1 MKNQNLFKYTLKLF
15 VLLTA
20 IIPVNTINAEE
31 VEREPNILVFTKSDS
46 KDFLKLI
53 NDTTTN
59 KLKEYNLNT
68 IQVEDVI
75 TIEELLD
82 KAGWLGA
89 FFIIETHYTQTDH
102 NLSLIMN
109 CYSTWD
115 KQLLISIQRDSYL
128 EGFSNA
134 YINSSVDRIIPVI
147 REHLEIVKAEPP
159 PGWDWWSNNKVD
171 SEEGFTEVEKVPTES
186 IEEAPLEI
194 EAEVKEVKIEESLI
208 TVSLSGSPLISTGK
222 AAEYFSYGSHF
233 SLYGA
238 YQLKKWK
245 MDLDLGGRISWDHF
259 ESDGLLTSST
269 NNFYSLGPEIQ
280 MSLGIASGSR
290 LLARLSSG
298 LSYFTVNSSNKDLTY
313 STLPYLSLGL
323 GAEIP
328 LYDSF
333 SFYYSGDYTFYFEQ
347 STIFSGFYPTLGV
360 NLSL

>member
-1 MKNQNLFKYTLKLF
+1 MKNQNLFKYSLKLF
-15 VLLTA
+15 VLLTVL
-20 IIPVNTINAEE
+20 IPVNTVDAEE
-31 VEREPNILVFTKSDS
+31 VEREPNILVFTQSDS

-75 TIEELLD
+75 TIEDLLD

-89 FFIIETHYTQTDH
+89 FFIIETSFTQTDLD
-102 NLSLIMN
+102 LSLIMN

-115 KQLLISIQRDSYL
+115 KQLLISIQRDSSQ
-128 EGFSNA
+128 ESFSNA
-134 YINSSVDRIIPVI
+134 YINSSVDKIIPVI
-147 REHLEIVKAEPP
+147 RKHLEIVKAEPP
-159 PGWDWWSNNKVD
+159 PGWDWWSNNSVD
-171 SEEGFTEVEKVPTES
+171 SEEEISEEGTTPVEP
-186 IEEAPLEI
+186 IEQAPLEI
-194 EAEVKEVKIEESLI
+194 ETEEQEVEIEESLI

-245 MDLDLGGRISWDHF
+245 MDLDVGGRISWDRF

-290 LLARLSSG
+290 IIARLSSG
-298 LSYFTVNSSNKDLTY
+298 LSYFTVNSPNIDLTY

-328 LYDSF
+328 LYNNF

-347 STIFSGFYPTLGV
+347 STLFSGFYPTLGV
-360 NLSL
+360 NLAL